1 MDDAYAWLRRELER
15 FPAEVADL
23 AVAPQVEPEEI
34 RGHLSERFDLDHGG
48 PLPEALDDLG
58 GMMRRWLTHVTHP
71 RYFGNF
77 NPSVTPAG
85 VLGEALAALYN
96 PQLAVWSHAPAA
108 VEIERYVLEF
118 MMRRIG
124 LDPESSA
131 AHFTSGGA
139 EANHTAVI
147 AALTQCFPDYGD
159 HGLAAIERAP
169 RLYVSAGAHDSF
181 YKIAHATGLG
191 RDAVRTV
198 PTDEYLQMDVNA
210 LRRML
215 REDREAGHLT
225 FMVVAT
231 AGTTSAG
238 VIDRLKPIVAIGR
251 AQGLW
256 VHTDAAWGGAVLLSD
271 RLRTLLD
278 GIQHSDSVTFDAHKY
293 LSVPMGAGMFFCRH
307 PEPLTRAFQISTAYM
322 PGPTGG
328 REDPYATS
336 LQWSRRAIG
345 LKVFLSLAH
354 HGREGHARMIEHQAA
369 LGESLRERLRDRGYL
384 IENQTPLPLV
394 CFSHPRWEGLHARM
408 TAATT
413 RLRQAGF
420 WLSCIFLS
428 NGRPV
433 LRACITSYRTEEAD
447 LEALVEALGAGE
459 DGPEAS

>member
-1 MDDAYAWLRRELER
+1 MKEVYTWLQQELER

-23 AVAPQVEPEEI
+23 AVAPQVQPEEI
-34 RGHLSERFDLDHGG
+34 RGYLKEHFDLGAG
-48 PLPEALDDLG
+48 RPLEGALEDLG
-58 GMMRRWLTHVTHP
+58 DMMRRWLTHVTHP

-77 NPSVTPAG
+77 NPSVTEAG

-108 VEIERYVLEF
+108 VELERYTLAFLMERLGF
-118 MMRRIG
+118 
-124 LDPESSA
+124 DPEQSA

-147 AALTQCFPDYGD
+147 TALTQCFPDYATE
-159 HGLAAIERAP
+159 GLAALPRPP

-181 YKIAHATGLG
+181 HKIAHATGLG
-191 RDAVRTV
+191 RDAVRVV
-198 PTDEYLQMDVNA
+198 PTDEYLQMDIDA

-215 REDREAGHLT
+215 REDREADLHP

-231 AGTTSAG
+231 AGTTAAG
-238 VIDRLKPIVAIGR
+238 VVDRLKHIVAIGR
-251 AQGLW
+251 AQSLW
-256 VHTDAAWGGAVLLSD
+256 VHADAAWGGAVLLSD

-278 GIQHSDSVTFDAHKY
+278 GIQHTDSVTFDAHKY

-307 PEPLTRAFQISTAYM
+307 PEPIARAFQISTAYM
-322 PGPTGG
+322 PNATAGC
-328 REDPYATS
+328 EDPYAVS

-354 HGREGHARMIEHQAA
+354 HGREGYAKMIEHQADM
-369 LGESLRERLRDRGYL
+369 GEALRERLRDRGYL
-384 IENQTPLPLV
+384 IENQTLLPLI
-394 CFSHPRWEGLHARM
+394 CFSHPKWEGLHSRM
-408 TAATT
+408 TATAA
-413 RLRQAGF
+413 RLKAAGF

-433 LRACITSYRTEEAD
+433 LRACITSFRTQESD
-447 LEALVEALGAGE
+447 LDALVAALEE
-459 DGPEAS
+459 DEFAQS